1 MTNPADA
8 QLMRNL
14 LVLLRKAEINCNE
27 SIPSRSAAYPAEFL
41 AAVPVRTKMPAPMI
55 CLQDERDASV

>member
-1 MTNPADA
+1 M
-8 QLMRNL
+8 
-14 LVLLRKAEINCNE
+14 LLRKAEINCNE